1 MESVRVGIFGLTHP
15 HTWAHLRTL
24 QHSDRVSE
32 VVLYD
37 PNLDV
42 CNQARKDQ
50 HRKVVCVYP
59 DLEEALE
66 KESLLVQGERLR
78 RAAV

>member
-24 QHSDRVSE
+24 QHSDWVSE

-37 PNLDV
+37 PDSDV
-42 CNQARKDQ
+42 CDQAGKDQ
-50 HRKVVCVYP
+50 HRKVVCVYA

-66 KESLLVQGERLR
+66 K
-78 RAAV
+78 